1 MKTVDIIS
9 GIKRIMRV
17 FLFLI
22 FLILSSTSF
31 ATAES
36 FFTSDAYIKGK
47 FAFDAGKYKTAVKL
61 WMGSAENGHP
71 EAQGFIGGM
80 YHAGLGVEKNYIK
93 AMEWYLKAAK
103 KGVAQAQLGIGNLYG
118 DGLGVKKD
126 YIKACMW
133 FAISAE
139 AGSERAEYNLKKV
152 AARMSAADVV
162 RAKKMAV
169 EWIKAQTKR

>member
-1 MKTVDIIS
+1 MM
-9 GIKRIMRV
+9 RI
-17 FLFLI
+17 FLFLT
-22 FLILSSTSF
+22 FLIVGSASF
-31 ATAES
+31 ASAES

-47 FAFDAGKYKTAVKL
+47 FAFDAGEYKAAVKL
-61 WMGSAENGHP
+61 WMGSAEKGHP

-80 YHAGLGVEKNYIK
+80 YHAGFGVEKNYIK

-126 YIKACMW
+126 YLKACMW

-139 AGSERAEYNLKKV
+139 AGSARAEYNLKKV
-152 AARMSAADVV
+152 AARMNSADVTK
-162 RAKKMAV
+162 AKKMAL
-169 EWIKAQTKR
+169 EWIKAQIKR